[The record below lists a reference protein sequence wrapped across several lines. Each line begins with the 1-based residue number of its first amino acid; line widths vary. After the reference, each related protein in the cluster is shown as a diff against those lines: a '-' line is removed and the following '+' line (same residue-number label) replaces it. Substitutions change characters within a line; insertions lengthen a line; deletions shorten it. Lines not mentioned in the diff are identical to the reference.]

1 MNRIVFIIILFAQI
15 NHSQDLHSPQNR
27 KLFAD
32 HLFCTQDYLRAVF
45 EYEEYLKYYD
55 NDTVLFKAA
64 LGYSK
69 LENYREAL
77 ERFNKLP
84 GQSEFYY
91 SSRLEFLKSKILS
104 GEYISALEN
113 KSNDLTVNELKLMSL
128 SNLLSKDNFLNK
140 DKILI
145 PFSDD
150 EKNEILDLYNR
161 KTDPPYKS
169 PVIAGVLSTL
179 IPGSGKIYSGQI
191 SEGITSFI
199 INSLFAFLSYN
210 NFKNHHN
217 FRGWIFA
224 GAGAFFYAGN
234 IYGSA
239 AAAQLYNA
247 GIDYESN
254 QNIKQFLELKNY
266 YIDEYDFCD

>member
-1 MNRIVFIIILFAQI
+1 MNRIIFIIILFSQI
-15 NHSQDLHSPQNR
+15 IHSQDLHSPQNR

-55 NDTVLFKAA
+55 NDTVIFKTA

-69 LENYREAL
+69 LEYYQEAG

-91 SSRLEFLKSKILS
+91 SSRLELLKSKILA

-113 KSNDLTVNELKLMSL
+113 VSDDLTVNELKLMSL
-128 SNLLSKDNFLNK
+128 SNLLSKDNFLIKN
-140 DKILI
+140 KILI

-150 EKNEILDLYNR
+150 EKNDILNFYNR

-169 PVIAGVLSTL
+169 PVLAGVLSTL

-199 INSLFAFLSYN
+199 LNGLFAFLSYN

-247 GIDYESN
+247 GIEYESN